1 MQRWKRLFYYLLLNV
16 VVSACTTF
24 AVLLVWERSNNSLPG
39 DLSPGMAIELLRPPT
54 ATAPASPE
62 DAPEPKAT
70 PTESFKV
77 YQVTP
82 GDTFESIAEDH
93 NMSVDELIA
102 VNGFTESQPLGDGEV
117 LLIPVHPKGS
127 VIIDSVIGVG
137 DINSEKVLL
146 KHRGEGELSLVGWQI
161 EDGKGHEFTFP
172 QSPQLTLFKN
182 GAVYIHTK
190 TGTNTVVDLFWGLNS
205 SVWQSGISVVL
216 KDPQGLVRAR
226 YTIP

>member
-16 VVSACTTF
+16 IVSACTTF
-24 AVLLVWERSNNSLPG
+24 AVLMLWERSNDALPG
-39 DLSPGMAIELLRPPT
+39 NLSPSMALELLLPST
-54 ATAPASPE
+54 ATPPPPE
-62 DAPEPKAT
+62 ETPEPQAT
-70 PTESFKV
+70 PTESFTV
-77 YQVTP
+77 YQVTA
-82 GDTFESIAEDH
+82 GETFESIAEDH
-93 NMSVDELIA
+93 SMSVDELIA
-102 VNGFTESQPLGDGEV
+102 VNGFTESQTLGDGEV
-117 LLIPVHPKGS
+117 LLIPLHPKGS
-127 VIIDSVIGVG
+127 VIIDSVIGAG

-161 EDGKGHEFTFP
+161 GDSRGHEFTFP

-190 TGTNTVVDLFWGLNS
+190 NGTNTVVDLFWGLNS
-205 SVWQSGISVVL
+205 PVWQSGDSVVL